1 MPPSGTFWAPWG
13 CALPL
18 VSSDLDP
25 SVTRL
30 RRRTWLVIITDAVGG
45 AGVIV
50 ENLNVAISFRA
61 EAVGVT
67 SVEDEVEIL

>member
-1 MPPSGTFWAPWG
+1 M
-13 CALPL
+13 
-18 VSSDLDP
+18 
-25 SVTRL
+25 TRL